1 MKPNQFFPGGFIA
14 AQTSGYEAMVLA
26 QDTFYQIPAS
36 AKTRRLVRR
45 LASGDLNAPDWY
57 ALVLHA
63 QMPPS

>member
-45 LASGDLNAPDWY
+45 LAAGDWNAPGLN
-57 ALVLHA
+57 ALVLRA
-63 QMPPS
+63 QMLPS